1 MDQIRTKAIFNV
13 SREGSSSFESCST
26 WEGAND
32 LPWERKGLPG
42 RQKGEIMQINY
53 KLHHVS
59 QNAALP
65 QVFFYHILRTVPKD
79 FPL

>member
-1 MDQIRTKAIFNV
+1 MDQIRTKAIVNV

-42 RQKGEIMQINY
+42 GPKGEIIRLTINFIMFLRMLLFHKY
-53 KLHHVS
+53 FS
-59 QNAALP
+59 A
-65 QVFFYHILRTVPKD
+65 VF
-79 FPL
+79 